1 MKAFATAALSALA
14 AATAFALPANASVMD
29 PEIPFLRAEVQRN
42 TPQCRSFPEYDVV
55 GRVSGSTGNPATTV
69 SFTGCFPTYRACE
82 EWRGWVSGKIAGR
95 LIYNAC
101 EPRR

>member
-1 MKAFATAALSALA
+1 MKAFPTAALSIA
-14 AATAFALPANASVMD
+14 AVSLVASPAQASVMD

-55 GRVSGSTGNPATTV
+55 GRVSGSTGNPSTTV

-82 EWRGWVSGKIAGR
+82 DWRGWVSGKIAGR

-101 EPRR
+101 EARR